1 MSQTTPPGGDVQL
14 AAQRHQA
21 ILDTLHSTGQVSAAG
36 IAEAFGVTHETVRK
50 DLLHLQERGLLQR
63 VHGGAVPVES
73 VSYEPHVG
81 SRTTYAAEKSRIAAA
96 ARRFLPERGAVL
108 LDSGTTIAALAE
120 AFPPSPEVIAIT
132 NSLPIAI
139 TLLRRAGTVA
149 TLGGRV
155 RPETQAT
162 VDEWALRHLESVRAD
177 VAFLGANAFSL
188 EHGLATPDQAEAAVK
203 RAFVRSARLRV
214 LLADHSKAGR
224 ESVFRYA
231 ELTDLDVLVTDTGM
245 DRDEAAHL
253 EQTCG
258 VEVIRV

>member
-1 MSQTTPPGGDVQL
+1 MNHPTPAAGDFHL

-21 ILDTLHSTGQVSAAG
+21 ILDTLRTRGQVSAAG
-36 IAEAFGVTHETVRK
+36 IAETFGVTHETVRK
-50 DLLHLQERGLLQR
+50 DLLYLQDRGLLQR

-73 VSYEPHVG
+73 LSYEPHVG
-81 SRTTYAAEKSRIAAA
+81 ARTSYADEKARIAAA
-96 ARRFLPERGAVL
+96 ARQFVPESGAVL

-120 AFPPSPEVIAIT
+120 AFPQSPQVIAIT
-132 NSLPIAI
+132 NSLPIALA
-139 TLLRRAGTVA
+139 LLRRAGTVT

-155 RPETQAT
+155 RAETQAT

-203 RAFVRSARLRV
+203 QAFVESARLRV

-231 ELTDLDVLVTDTGM
+231 ELADIDVLVTDTGM

-253 EQTCG
+253 EQSCG